1 MEYKVVP
8 FAASID
14 LKKNTSV
21 HIAEQLE
28 TAIKHHTLKG
38 WDYVRVENITTFVNP
53 EIGCFGIGARPAQT
67 IFTHLI
73 VFQK

>member
-14 LKKNTSV
+14 LKKDTSA

-28 TAIKHHTLKG
+28 TVIRHYTEKDWK
-38 WDYVRVENITTFVNP
+38 YIRVENITTFVKQ
-53 EIGCFGIGARPAQT
+53 EIGCFGFGARPAQT

-73 VFQK
+73 IFQK